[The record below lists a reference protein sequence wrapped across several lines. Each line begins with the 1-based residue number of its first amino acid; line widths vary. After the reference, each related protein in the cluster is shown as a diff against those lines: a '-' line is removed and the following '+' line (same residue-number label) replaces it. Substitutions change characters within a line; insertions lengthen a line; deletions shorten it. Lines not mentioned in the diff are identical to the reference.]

1 MAAKRGRQSQQ
12 KAARS
17 WSSCPSLR
25 SMAEMMP
32 MLSFG
37 VDDRAAAATRV
48 VSSANG
54 DDIGVHTWPQPSPCG
69 HPLPHSTKVAQEL
82 LRVPAFDKLIV
93 VDGNARAELA
103 QLRMQRG

>member
-32 MLSFG
+32 MLSLASMIVPQRQHALCG
-37 VDDRAAAATRV
+37 VRM
-48 VSSANG
+48 G
-54 DDIGVHTWPQPSPCG
+54 DDIGVHTCPQPSPCD
-69 HPLPHSTKVAQEL
+69 HPLPHSTKVA
-82 LRVPAFDKLIV
+82 
-93 VDGNARAELA
+93 
-103 QLRMQRG
+103 